1 MKNIANYI
9 SISRIIMSI
18 LLIIT
23 KTFSIPF
30 YILYIYC
37 GLSDMLDGF
46 LARKYKITSEIGAKI
61 DSIADIV
68 FIFVSIVKILPILNL
83 SKVICIWVIIIAMI
97 KICNV
102 ICGYVYYK
110 KLTLP
115 HTIANKI
122 TGLALFIT
130 PLIIQCIDL
139 VIVEILICVLAT
151 FSAIQEGHYIRTK
164 KI

>member
-1 MKNIANYI
+1 
-9 SISRIIMSI
+9 
-18 LLIIT
+18 
-23 KTFSIPF
+23 
-30 YILYIYC
+30 
-37 GLSDMLDGF
+37 MLDGF
-46 LARKYKITSEIGAKI
+46 LARKFKITSEKGAKI

-68 FIFVSIVKILPILNL
+68 FILVSIIKILPVLNL
-83 SKVICIWVIIIAMI
+83 SKVIYIWVIVIAMI

-115 HTIANKI
+115 HTIMNKI
-122 TGLALFIT
+122 TGFVLFID

-139 VIVEILICVLAT
+139 VIVEILTCVLAT
-151 FSAIQEGHYIRTK
+151 FSAIQEGHYIRTR

>member
-30 YILYIYC
+30 YIIYIYS
-37 GLSDMLDGF
+37 GLSDMVDGF
-46 LARKYKITSEIGAKI
+46 VARKYNITSEIGAKI

-68 FIFVSIVKILPILNL
+68 FILVAIVKILPVLNF
-83 SKVICIWVIIIAMI
+83 SKAICIWIIIIAMI
-97 KICNV
+97 KICNI

-115 HTIANKI
+115 HTIMNKI
-122 TGLALFIT
+122 TGFILFIA

-139 VIVEILICVLAT
+139 VIVEILICILAT
-151 FSAIQEGHYIRTK
+151 FSAIQEGHYIRTRK
-164 KI
+164 V

>member
-30 YILYIYC
+30 YIIYIYS
-37 GLSDMLDGF
+37 GLSDMVDGF
-46 LARKYKITSEIGAKI
+46 VARKYNITSEIGAKI

-68 FIFVSIVKILPILNL
+68 FILVAIVKI
-83 SKVICIWVIIIAMI
+83 
-97 KICNV
+97 CNI

-115 HTIANKI
+115 HTIMNKI
-122 TGLALFIT
+122 TGFILFIA

-139 VIVEILICVLAT
+139 MIVEILICILAT
-151 FSAIQEGHYIRTK
+151 FSAIQEGHYIRTRK
-164 KI
+164 V